1 MKKSK
6 IKPSSKVVAEIHR
19 EYKRSKENWL
29 VCTSFHDKLFSQIIH
44 HDNTLWLLKSK
55 PISPVHYL
63 GLGTSIKKDEIPGL
77 NNEKAA
83 SLNFASLHPLSRRR
97 AILMYGRSLHLPEST
112 FSKIL
117 FQDSFMREVD
127 AKLVQKLKELFEK
140 LYPER
145 TSIYI

>member
-19 EYKRSKENWL
+19 EYKHSKENWL
-29 VCTSFHDKLFSQIIH
+29 VCTSFHDKLFNQIIH

-63 GLGTSIKKDEIPGL
+63 GLGISIKRDEIPGL
-77 NNEKAA
+77 NVKKATP
-83 SLNFASLHPLSRRR
+83 LNFASLHPLSRRR
-97 AILMYGRSLHLPEST
+97 AILMYGRSMHLPDGVYRE
-112 FSKIL
+112 IL
-117 FQDSFMREVD
+117 VEDPFMKEID
-127 AKLVQKLKELFEK
+127 AKLTQKLKRLFEK

-145 TSIYI
+145 ASIYI